1 MIFGIGTDIVEIKR
15 IETMTSLDKFASK
28 ILSHNEKEFYDSLTN
43 QKQII
48 YISKQF
54 AAKEAIAKAIGTG
67 IRNDTNFKNIE
78 ILRDKNGAPIF
89 NALNKLEKIISD
101 LGITRTHVSLA
112 DERDYAI
119 AIAVLEKWIILFY

>member
-15 IETMTSLDKFASK
+15 IETMKSLDKFASK

-43 QKQII
+43 EKQIV

-67 IRNDTNFKNIE
+67 IRNDTHFKSIE

-119 AIAVLEKWIILFY
+119 AVAVLEK

>member
-15 IETMTSLDKFASK
+15 IETMKSLDKFASK

-67 IRNDTNFKNIE
+67 IRNDTHFKNIE

-119 AIAVLEKWIILFY
+119 AIAVLEK

>member
-43 QKQII
+43 QKQIV

-67 IRNDTNFKNIE
+67 IGNDTHFKNIE

-101 LGITRTHVSLA
+101 LGITKTHVSLA

-119 AIAVLEKWIILFY
+119 AIAVLEK

>member
-28 ILSHNEKEFYDSLTN
+28 ILSNNEKEFYDSLTN

-67 IRNDTNFKNIE
+67 IRNDTHFKNIE

-119 AIAVLEKWIILFY
+119 AIAVLEK

>member
-1 MIFGIGTDIVEIKR
+1 
-15 IETMTSLDKFASK
+15 MTSLDKFASK

-43 QKQII
+43 QKQIA
-48 YISKQF
+48 YIPKQF

-67 IRNDTNFKNIE
+67 IRNDTHFKNIE

-101 LGITRTHVSLA
+101 LGITKTHVSLA

-119 AIAVLEKWIILFY
+119 AIAVLEK

>member
-15 IETMTSLDKFASK
+15 IETMKSLDKFASK

-43 QKQII
+43 QKQIV

-67 IRNDTNFKNIE
+67 IRNDTHFKNIE

-119 AIAVLEKWIILFY
+119 AIAVLEK